1 MEATEVGMTFTIPTE
16 ILAQTEA
23 VFGNREK
30 AMAWL
35 RSRQARF
42 GGKTALELAT
52 TEQGARLIRAA
63 LVQIDEGYFT

>member
-1 MEATEVGMTFTIPTE
+1 MTSSIPTE
-16 ILAQTEA
+16 IMTQAEA

-35 RSRQARF
+35 RSRQTRF

-52 TEQGARLIRAA
+52 TEQGARLVRDA

>member
-1 MEATEVGMTFTIPTE
+1 MEPEKATH
-16 ILAQTEA
+16 LAKIVAQAEA

-35 RSRQARF
+35 HSQQTRF
-42 GGKTALELAT
+42 AGKTALELAT
-52 TEQGARLIRAA
+52 TEQGARLVRDA